1 MYVGSP
7 LYSHPK
13 RKDISETLLNQEIDR
28 MAIWDEPSRKI
39 VKDYWNSI
47 RSHSEE
53 GHFWFAEVFINSH
66 L

>member
-28 MAIWDEPSRKI
+28 MAIWDDPSRKI

-47 RSHSEE
+47 RSHAEE
-53 GHFWFAEVFINSH
+53 GRFWFAEVFLIFY